1 MTAKNRIGVLVVDDS
16 HSVRA
21 AFERLLASEPGI
33 DIVGLAADPYEAV
46 QIMRDVVPDVVILDI
61 VMPRM
66 DGLTFLTKIMTQHPL
81 PVIICSSQVSPDSG
95 KAVLALERGAVEVV
109 PKPSIGAEGDFESAR
124 EPMLRAIRAAA
135 GARVERRLATS
146 LSLPRRPGVIAKPG
160 ARSRRTAPGRVVVI
174 GASTGGT
181 EALRYILSELP
192 SDVPG
197 IVVAQ
202 HMPPGFTAAFA
213 RRLDELCDL
222 SVVEAAGNEP
232 IVAGSAIIAP
242 GNRHLRV
249 RAGSDPKVLVSDSE
263 PVNRHRPSVDVL
275 FRSAASEFG
284 ANALGI
290 LLTGMGRD
298 GAEGLAEMLAA
309 GAETVAQDE
318 ETSVVFGMPAAAIKL
333 GGASRVLPVQDV
345 AAEIVRWADEGTR
358 YLAAAPSRPPPAW
371 QVRGQTAGNRC
382 LTRRTTARSHVP
394 SSRSRS
400 GRPRHAAADRREVR
414 GSHSSDTML
423 VATTPW

>member
-1 MTAKNRIGVLVVDDS
+1 M
-16 HSVRA
+16 
-21 AFERLLASEPGI
+21 
-33 DIVGLAADPYEAV
+33 
-46 QIMRDVVPDVVILDI
+46 
-61 VMPRM
+61 
-66 DGLTFLTKIMTQHPL
+66 
-81 PVIICSSQVSPDSG
+81 
-95 KAVLALERGAVEVV
+95 
-109 PKPSIGAEGDFESAR
+109 
-124 EPMLRAIRAAA
+124 
-135 GARVERRLATS
+135 
-146 LSLPRRPGVIAKPG
+146 
-160 ARSRRTAPGRVVVI
+160 
-174 GASTGGT
+174 
-181 EALRYILSELP
+181 
-192 SDVPG
+192 PG

-232 IVAGSAIIAP
+232 IAAGSAIIAP

-358 YLAAAPSRPPPAW
+358 
-371 QVRGQTAGNRC
+371 
-382 LTRRTTARSHVP
+382 
-394 SSRSRS
+394 
-400 GRPRHAAADRREVR
+400 
-414 GSHSSDTML
+414 
-423 VATTPW
+423 